1 MVYVLVFQDKVRD
14 RKMYDEYVRHVH
26 PILAKYEGQ
35 IVSIDQ
41 GATPMEGMLAPK
53 TVILATFPTAERAFA
68 WYDSKE
74 YREIVGLRHKSVK
87 TDILLIH
94 GLRERAGAVDA
105 T

>member
-1 MVYVLVFQDKVRD
+1 
-14 RKMYDEYVRHVH
+14 
-26 PILAKYEGQ
+26 
-35 IVSIDQ
+35 
-41 GATPMEGMLAPK
+41 MEGLLSPK

-74 YREIVGLRHKSVK
+74 YREIVGLRHGSVK

-94 GLRERAGAVDA
+94 GFEQAGAVDA

>member
-1 MVYVLVFQDKVRD
+1 MVYVLVFQDRVRD
-14 RKMYDEYVRHVH
+14 REMYDEYVRLVH

-35 IVSIDQ
+35 IVAIDQ

-53 TVILATFPTAERAFA
+53 TVIMATFPSAERAFA

-74 YREIVGLRHKSVK
+74 YREIVALRHGSVK
-87 TDILLIH
+87 TEILLIH
-94 GLRERAGAVDA
+94 GFEKAGAVDA